1 MAGGCVLPSWVWAW
15 YMPTTVPEKV
25 NTVAIS
31 PLKILVQWVN
41 PHLLVLSSYIPSS
54 FLYASDVS
62 DDITHIDKYADN
74 ISICSPEVHILKW
87 EKTLSQLLFWQD
99 HALGMSGIGKKWF
112 NDNGSFSLK
121 RLPCYQDMLH
131 SVAHA
136 CANHFDLWW
145 NATSILGHRKLYN
158 GLWETPSW
166 ISSEGSCI
174 YGTKW
179 NGNVELVWELK
190 SLNSS
195 NLESL
200 NNMHQ
205 IIVTYWNSMI
215 AHSDYTP
222 MIWFSVTWTKFISL
236 IAC

>member
-87 EKTLSQLLFWQD
+87 EKNLVAIAILTRPCLRYERHWKKNDSTTMEALASSVYHATKICFTPWRMLAPITLTCDGMPHPSSVIESCTMDYGKHHPGFLQKD
-99 HALGMSGIGKKWF
+99 HVYMVQSGMVMWS
-112 NDNGSFSLK
+112 
-121 RLPCYQDMLH
+121 
-131 SVAHA
+131 
-136 CANHFDLWW
+136 
-145 NATSILGHRKLYN
+145 
-158 GLWETPSW
+158 
-166 ISSEGSCI
+166 
-174 YGTKW
+174 
-179 NGNVELVWELK
+179 
-190 SLNSS
+190 
-195 NLESL
+195 
-200 NNMHQ
+200 
-205 IIVTYWNSMI
+205 
-215 AHSDYTP
+215 
-222 MIWFSVTWTKFISL
+222 
-236 IAC
+236 